1 MWRILILLTCFVSI
15 KAKAES
21 FYYNNERK
29 ASLTMKE
36 PQKAKSNTVNVVYSI
51 DFSKS
56 QEGWTAIDK
65 STTPG
70 KTWKFVSGNMG
81 YYDYGQYYDCV
92 SMDKD
97 FSGGTANDY
106 YVSPALTLPAGK
118 YMIKTFVAGNDDV
131 TVSMQMST
139 KADDTSS
146 FQKIAD
152 LKLAGSYNPN
162 LAETHTVTIETDGTY
177 HFAFLGTTTQ
187 FSPNVPYLFSFEILQ
202 EGSIQPSSTSL
213 PYNIDFEQSQEG
225 WTTLDKS
232 SKPGKTWIFKEGSY
246 YDQGKYWS
254 AIILDRDYADLANDY
269 YVSPAFTLTAGKY
282 TVKTFVSG
290 TSSNTCNISLHI
302 GTQSDNAAS
311 FKKIA
316 DLTKSSSYD
325 QNQAETNI
333 VTIEKDG
340 VYHFA
345 FLGVTTNLYAPDN
358 LYIFSFQLDKEDQT
372 SPNPQPETPKEIPY
386 SIDLT
391 TSNKGW
397 TAFDSDG
404 DGVSWTYY
412 QNIGVSADRTNPNT
426 SDDYISPSFVLEA
439 GKQYSITTTIT
450 GVPTET
456 NEHLLLMAG
465 TEKGSDMNEID
476 KLLITA
482 AGPNTTVTDFSVQ
495 ANGTYYFS
503 IRNTFS
509 QSNNIL
515 TFNSFKIEEKSI
527 IIDEDTPIYSNDFSQ
542 SSMKGW
548 TITDANSD
556 KTTWEIIDGIKG
568 ITYNG
573 EKATGAADDWLFSPA
588 MPLKAGKD
596 YLVKYTLVQNSAF
609 ENDKLEIKIGTEA
622 TPEQMNDLL
631 ATEEIGSTEGYT
643 TISHICRISCT
654 QNGKFYIGLH
664 ICTPNPNGKLSLTAF
679 EVIPAAK
686 ATPQPATDLD
696 ILRDHTQGTVTLKW
710 VNPSTDTEN
719 ILINSP
725 MQIHITANNLPI
737 KTLENMKAGETAE
750 YTYKPE
756 SLTGTVTYKIT
767 AQIGDNHSA
776 PTESTIN
783 LDDIDG
789 DRIAINQFDLQ
800 NIEQFNAWKVENRNG
815 GITWEYNYGSA
826 DIGYGMHNDWFISPE
841 LNLEAGQRYVIQ
853 FEMFSSMNYPADFEL
868 TIGNAQTASSQTT
881 VLQSYMGIE
890 QNGFAMYE
898 SKQFN
903 VTANGTYHIAF
914 HVTNV
919 KNRFGIRNIK
929 VCYIGKSLAPIQ
941 LPYMQNF
948 DQAETLPQDWKSIS
962 QETGFQIVTSEAT
975 AYSQPNV
982 LYLADNAT
990 SPQSDFIFTPKFTL
1004 TQGFDYD
1011 LSFMLQ
1017 MPGIAANKQSFSI
1030 FTASDQRVASLSEKP
1045 FYIQTSSTIN
1055 TWEEQHAVFTP
1066 TTTGDY
1072 IFAIKVTSEQL
1083 NAGHVAIDD
1092 FSITEIVNQA
1102 VPAAPMNLQGQPIEG
1117 NKVEIWWN
1125 NPHLDKEGKQLPAKT
1140 VIKTI
1145 VYEGDKKI
1153 GEMSGE
1159 IMELMSLEYEY
1170 TNPTEFCGQKI
1181 YKAIAYIEDR
1191 QSDANTALVT
1201 ISSLSDGMLTQTII
1215 NDNFDSEQNWVII
1228 DNDKDEKKWTIDTVE
1243 KTAYTE
1249 GSDDWLISP
1258 TYTLEKGSRYYMT
1271 CEIETNANDGANVE
1285 FTMGQGQAIENHKEI
1300 IGSYPKLTLDESR
1313 KLEVGKV
1320 FEATYTD
1327 VNFGIHIT
1335 GNTRTVIVKRIQLIR
1350 VFTENDPETIPFIED
1365 FEKKDNINANTS
1377 FYNKWGRESSIQST
1391 YYRFLVSSMEQEHS
1405 IKANSG
1411 DIALVANEC
1420 AWGERYEVLYTPFFE
1435 FQKGKNYEISYY
1447 LYMPGNNGINTMA
1460 GVFASPTHDLADIEQ
1475 EVLHQVTQPAK
1486 EWTKFSFLYKVTED
1500 CKRCFFFNFIAQ
1512 EANAGLIAFDDFSIE
1527 EKAVSID
1534 SKPTTGAYFIAT
1546 TSTLILPQDAVAFT
1560 IYDAQGR
1567 LIMNETVNTSSI
1579 NLASLANG
1587 FYYIHIQNSNDQ
1599 IQVVKIIR

>member
-1 MWRILILLTCFVSI
+1 MWRFLLLLTCFVTI
-15 KAKAES
+15 KAKAEPS
-21 FYYNNERK
+21 YYTNVRN
-29 ASLTMKE
+29 ASLNIQQPKV
-36 PQKAKSNTVNVVYSI
+36 ARSNTANVIYSI

-56 QEGWTAIDK
+56 QEGWTTIDK

-106 YVSPALTLPAGK
+106 YVSPALTLSAGK
-118 YMIKTFVAGNDDV
+118 YTVKTFVAGNDGV
-131 TVSMQMST
+131 TVSLQMGT
-139 KADDTSS
+139 KADDASS
-146 FQKIAD
+146 FHKLAD
-152 LKLAGSYNPN
+152 LKPAGSYDPN
-162 LAETHTVTIETDGTY
+162 MAETHTVTIEDDGTY
-177 HFAFLGTTTQ
+177 HLAFLGTTTA
-187 FSPNVPYLFSFEILQ
+187 FNPNVPYLFSFEIAQ
-202 EGSIQPSSTSL
+202 EDSPQTPATPL
-213 PYNIDFEQSQEG
+213 PYAVDFGESQEG
-225 WTTLDKS
+225 WTTLDMS
-232 SKPGKTWIFKEGSY
+232 TKPGKSWIYSSKGY
-246 YDQGKYWS
+246 YDQGKYWPS
-254 AIILDRDYADLANDY
+254 VTLDKDYADLANDY
-269 YVSPAFTLTAGKY
+269 YVSPAFILTAGKY
-282 TVKTFVSG
+282 TVKTFVAG
-290 TSSNTCNISLHI
+290 NSSCNISLQI
-302 GTQSDNAAS
+302 GTQSDDATS

-316 DLTKSSSYD
+316 DLTKATGYD
-325 QNQAETNI
+325 PSQTETTV
-333 VTIEKDG
+333 VTIEEDG

-345 FLGVTTNLYAPDN
+345 FLGITTNQYAPDN
-358 LYIFSFQLDKEDQT
+358 LYIFSFQLDKEGQT
-372 SPNPQPETPKEIPY
+372 PPDPQPEIPETIPY
-386 SIDLT
+386 NINLT
-391 TSNKGW
+391 TTNKGW
-397 TAFDSDG
+397 TALDTDG
-404 DGVSWTYY
+404 DGTTWTYY
-412 QNIGVSADRTNPNT
+412 QNMGASADRANPNT
-426 SDDYISPSFVLEA
+426 SDDYVSPAFVLEA
-439 GKQYSITTTIT
+439 SKQYNITTTIT
-450 GVPTET
+450 GMPTEA
-456 NEHLLLMAG
+456 NEHLLLMTG
-465 TEKGSDMNEID
+465 TAKEGSNMTEIN
-476 KLLITA
+476 KLLITDF
-482 AGPNTTVTDFSVQ
+482 GPNTSVTNFSPQ
-495 ANGTYYFS
+495 TSGTYYFS

-509 QSNNIL
+509 QSNNVL
-515 TFNSFKIEEKSI
+515 TFSSFKIEEENI
-527 IIDEDTPIYSNDFSQ
+527 IVDDDAPIYSNDFSQ
-542 SSMKGW
+542 NSMEGW
-548 TITDANSD
+548 TATDANLD
-556 KTTWEIIDGIKG
+556 KIGWEIIDGIKG

-573 EKATGAADDWLFSPA
+573 ENATGAADDWLFSPA
-588 MPLKAGKD
+588 LPLKAGKD
-596 YLVKYTLVQNSAF
+596 YLIKYTLVQNSAF
-609 ENDKLEIKIGTEA
+609 ENDKLEIKLGTEPA
-622 TPEQMNDLL
+622 PKQMNNLL
-631 ATEEIGSTEGYT
+631 VTENIESTEGYT

-654 QNGKFYIGLH
+654 QNGDYYLGLH
-664 ICTPNPNGKLSLTAF
+664 ICTPNPNGKLSLTAI
-679 EVIPAAK
+679 EIIPAAK
-686 ATPQPATDLD
+686 ATPRPATNLE

-710 VNPSTDTEN
+710 INPAMDTEN
-719 ILINSP
+719 VLINSP

-756 SLTGTVTYKIT
+756 NLTGTVTYKIT
-767 AQIGDNHSA
+767 AQIGDNHSE
-776 PTESTIN
+776 PVESTIN

-826 DIGYGMHNDWFISPE
+826 DIGYGRHDDWFISPK
-841 LNLEAGQRYVIQ
+841 LTLETGQRYVIQ

-898 SKQFN
+898 SKQFS
-903 VTANGTYHIAF
+903 VAANGTYHIAF

-929 VCYIGKSLAPIQ
+929 VCYIGKSLAPTQ
-941 LPYMQNF
+941 LPYIQNF
-948 DQAETLPQDWKSIS
+948 DQTETLPQDWKSIS
-962 QETGFQIVTSEAT
+962 QETGFQIVKSET
-975 AYSQPNV
+975 IAYSQPNV
-982 LYLADNAT
+982 LYLANNST
-990 SPQSDFIFTPKFTL
+990 NPQSDYIFTPKFTL

-1017 MPGIAANKQSFSI
+1017 MPGLTVNKQSLSI
-1030 FTASDQRVASLSEKP
+1030 YTASDQRVASLSEKP
-1045 FYIQTSSTIN
+1045 FYIQTGSTIN

-1072 IFAIKVTSEQL
+1072 IFAIKVTSEQA
-1083 NAGHVAIDD
+1083 NAGHVVIDN
-1092 FSITEIVNQA
+1092 FNVSEIVNLA
-1102 VPAAPMNLQGQPIEG
+1102 IPAPPMNLQGQRLEG

-1335 GNTRTVIVKRIQLIR
+1335 RNTSTVIVKRIQLIR

-1391 YYRFLVSSMEQEHS
+1391 YYRFLVSNMEQEHS

-1460 GVFASPTHDLADIEQ
+1460 GVFASPTHDLADMEQ
-1475 EVLHQVTQPAK
+1475 EVLHQVTQPTK

-1567 LIMNETVNTSSI
+1567 LIMYETVNTSSI

-1587 FYYIHIQNSNDQ
+1587 FYYIHIQNDNGQ
-1599 IQVVKIIR
+1599 IQVIKIIR